1 MIHLPNDALVLE
13 IGSGGSPQVRA
24 DVLVD
29 RFYIDDLGHRS
40 GQEIYKDKRPLIVA
54 DGERL
59 PFADKAFDYVY
70 CVHVIEHTDNP
81 GAFLDE
87 MSRVS
92 KAGYLECPNPALERV
107 LDVPQHQ
114 WYITNS
120 QGKLL
125 IHPKTIDNTITG
137 IYDKLYFH
145 ALSNH
150 YIVRHYWDLFT
161 VMLDWTDRIEY
172 QICLEIEPVLLEP
185 LAEFLV
191 QERMEKEKIGVLM
204 RALKDAIKDRVT
216 LTAMEHKFLLNC
228 YRTFRRRSRNM
239 LSKARI
245 TLVDIESLLCCPHD
259 KEKLNKTATA
269 YHCKHCQREYPIK
282 DGVPIFL

>member
-1 MIHLPNDALVLE
+1 VIHLPNDALVLE

-70 CVHVIEHTDNP
+70 CVHVIEHTDKP

-114 WYITNS
+114 WYITNT

-125 IHPKTIDNTITG
+125 IHPKTKDSSITG
-137 IYDKLYFH
+137 SFDRLYFH
-145 ALSNH
+145 AMSDH
-150 YIVRHYWDLFT
+150 FIIRHYWDLFT
-161 VMLDWTDRIEY
+161 VMLEWNDKIKYEICPDIESVLVEPISERLLQERIEK
-172 QICLEIEPVLLEP
+172 Q
-185 LAEFLV
+185 
-191 QERMEKEKIGVLM
+191 KIGVLV
-204 RALKDAIKDRVT
+204 RALKDAVKANVVSNLMENKTLLEWYRSFRRKRRATLNARVT
-216 LTAMEHKFLLNC
+216 LADLEP
-228 YRTFRRRSRNM
+228 
-239 LSKARI
+239 
-245 TLVDIESLLCCPHD
+245 LLCCPYD
-259 KEKLNKTATA
+259 REKLTKTETS
-269 YHCKHCQREYPIK
+269 YDCHCCGRKYLIK
-282 DGVPIFL
+282 DGVPVFL